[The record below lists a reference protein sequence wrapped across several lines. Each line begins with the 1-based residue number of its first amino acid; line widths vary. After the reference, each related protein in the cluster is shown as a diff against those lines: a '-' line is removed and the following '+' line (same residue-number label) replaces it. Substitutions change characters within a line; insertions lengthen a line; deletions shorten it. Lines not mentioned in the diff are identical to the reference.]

1 MVLCLMILDVYFQML
16 IAIIKK
22 IILTEY
28 AFFIG
33 EEKLIVY
40 DDEFKNLLYDACEKY
55 NEIHPNYNFFRT
67 KLN

>member
-1 MVLCLMILDVYFQML
+1 MILDVYFQML